1 MMLDQS
7 HTSTKCDL
15 QRRHRGLQVV
25 SNASETLSSVLR
37 FSHNESLIK
46 AVAFSHK
53 GFELITLSTSVKVSA
68 YYL

>member
-37 FSHNESLIK
+37 YLHNESLIK

-53 GFELITLSTSVKVSA
+53 SF
-68 YYL
+68 